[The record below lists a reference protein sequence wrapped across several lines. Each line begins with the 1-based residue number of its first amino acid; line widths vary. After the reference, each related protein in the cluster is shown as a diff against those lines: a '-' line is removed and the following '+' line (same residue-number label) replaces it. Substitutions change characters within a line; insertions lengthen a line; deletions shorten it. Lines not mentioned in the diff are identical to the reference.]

1 MNHKESSIHL
11 QLCCQEDIMNET
23 RMTMQYNISHE
34 RDHVGCS
41 KNFNSWKIE
50 KKEPISNL
58 RVNVSQ
64 FPLLSFSVV

>member
-1 MNHKESSIHL
+1 
-11 QLCCQEDIMNET
+11 MNET
-23 RMTMQYNISHE
+23 LMTMQYNISHE

-58 RVNVSQ
+58 RVNVGQ